1 MNTTMD
7 SNMDTSLQLSPAV
20 ASLLSM
26 GMPMASAPAAGVQ
39 APGGKLPSYAA
50 GGMVGVGGQP
60 EPMGMA
66 PGMGAGMGAGMPP
79 GAAGMSQES
88 QAGQPMD
95 PQMAQMQLNQ
105 FASQNPQQ
113 MAQIRQAIVQEMQ
126 SGELTPQELNMI
138 VQLATVASQ
147 NPEMYPNV
155 RRFAI
160 QQGIA
165 TEQDLPAEY
174 DQGLVFVLLLAAKAV
189 QQDLGGAPMG
199 EAPASAGP
207 LIPSMK
213 NGGSVRRSDDDED
226 EYDNN
231 GSKPVIIEA
240 HTGEYVIPKFAVEW
254 YGKQKL
260 DQMVAKAKEAG
271 QSKPGL
277 KA

>member
-39 APGGKLPSYAA
+39 APGGRLPSYAA

-66 PGMGAGMGAGMPP
+66 PGMGAGMPP
-79 GAAGMSQES
+79 GMAGMSQES

-189 QQDLGGAPMG
+189 QQDLGGSPVP
-199 EAPASAGP
+199 EQPAEAGP
-207 LIPSMK
+207 VIPSMER
-213 NGGSVRRSDDDED
+213 GGSIPGRGE
-226 EYDNN
+226 
-231 GSKPVIIEA
+231 SKPVIIEA
-240 HTGEYVIPKFAVEW
+240 HTGEYMFPKYAVEW